1 MTLVGPSRHQSHD
14 HERTWRRLSVSGRIL
29 SLVSNAAGDRNSL
42 QVALRRQEHV
52 LSRAQALAS
61 GFTLDALR
69 HRIRAGGP
77 WQRLLPGV
85 YLTVTGTPTV
95 RQLEIAAL
103 LYAGEES
110 VLTGLAALR
119 HHRIQVREVGAIQ
132 VLVPAGHVRRSR
144 AFVRVAPT
152 VRMPVPVCFEGA
164 VTFAMPARAVADTA
178 RELRGFREF
187 RAVVAS
193 VVQQR
198 HCRLEDLT
206 EELTHGPVRGSAWLR
221 QSLAEVTGGIRSGA
235 EGDFGDLVRRC
246 GLPVPMYNARLYA
259 GRVLLAVADAWWAD
273 AGVAVEVDSR
283 EWHLSPDD
291 WERTMQRHARMS
303 AHGIIVLHFPPSRIH
318 TDPAGVIGEIKA
330 ALAAGRARPRLAVRA
345 LPTES

>member
-1 MTLVGPSRHQSHD
+1 MITS
-14 HERTWRRLSVSGRIL
+14 ERGTVLSVPGGIL
-29 SLVSNAAGDRNSL
+29 FLVSNAAWDRDSL

-77 WQRLLPGV
+77 WQRLLPGI

-103 LYAGEES
+103 VYAGKES

-119 HHRIQVREVGAIQ
+119 HHGIRVPEARAIQ
-132 VLVPAGHVRRSR
+132 VLIPAGHVRHSR

-152 VRMPVPVCFEGA
+152 MRMPVPVCFEGA
-164 VTFAMPARAVADTA
+164 VTFAMPARAVADAA
-178 RELRGFREF
+178 RELRGFREV
-187 RAVVAS
+187 RALAAS

-198 HCRLEDLT
+198 YCRLEDLT
-206 EELTHGPVRGSAWLR
+206 DELAQGPVRGSAWLR
-221 QSLAEVTGGIRSGA
+221 RSLAEVTGGIRSGA
-235 EGDFGDLVRRC
+235 EGDFGDLLRRR
-246 GLPVPMYNARLYA
+246 GLPIPIFNARLYA
-259 GRVLLAVADAWWAD
+259 GQALIAVVDAWWAD

-283 EWHLSPDD
+283 EWHLSPEG

-303 AHGIIVLHFPPSRIH
+303 AHGIIVLHFPPSRIRS
-318 TDPAGVIGEIKA
+318 DPVGVVAEIKA
-330 ALAAGRARPRLAVRA
+330 ALAAGQARPRLPVRA